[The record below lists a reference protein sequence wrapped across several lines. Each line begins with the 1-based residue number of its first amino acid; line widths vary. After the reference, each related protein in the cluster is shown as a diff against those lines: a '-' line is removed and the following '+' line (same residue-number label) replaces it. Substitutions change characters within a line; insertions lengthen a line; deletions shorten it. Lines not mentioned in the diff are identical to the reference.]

1 MKSVISLIRQ
11 LARKL
16 HSSPPGSHKAFLF
29 YEPISRKKK
38 TSSRMAEIVLKNL
51 SKHFGGLTALNNL
64 SLDIPDGRAVVL
76 LGPSGCGKTTLLR
89 CIAGLEKPDSGS
101 VLIDGNL
108 VNDLTPR
115 ERDLSMVFQ
124 NYALFPLMSAYDNIA
139 FPLKI
144 RGKSQSE
151 ISARVKEVAKLLQI
165 ENLLTKMPRQLSGG
179 EQQRVAI
186 GRAIAR
192 EPKAF
197 LLDEPLSNMDAP
209 TRVQLRTELKK
220 IQRNLS
226 VTTIYVTHDQS
237 EAMALADRIGVMKS
251 GEVLQYNSPDEVY
264 TNPATTFVA
273 SFIGSPPTN
282 LADVELVRDSSNS
295 YLKGRGIS
303 YLLSPDS
310 TVRIAQNSPSA
321 QFVLGV
327 RSEDILVTKDGPSK
341 FAQAEV
347 QLVESFGA
355 FVLLELKISDG
366 MYFKVSVARDSRFV
380 SGDRVYLEIVN
391 SRFHLFERSTGKA
404 VI

>member
-1 MKSVISLIRQ
+1 
-11 LARKL
+11 
-16 HSSPPGSHKAFLF
+16 
-29 YEPISRKKK
+29 
-38 TSSRMAEIVLKNL
+38 MAEIVLKNL
-51 SKHFGGLTALNNL
+51 LKRYGNLVAVNDL

-89 CIAGLEKPDSGS
+89 CIAGLEKVDGGS
-101 VLIDGNL
+101 VQVDGNL

-115 ERDLSMVFQ
+115 DRDLSMVFQ
-124 NYALFPLMSAYDNIA
+124 NYALFPLMTAYDNIA

-144 RGKSQSE
+144 RGKSESE
-151 ISARVKEVAKLLQI
+151 TSVRVKEVAKLLQI
-165 ENLLTKMPRQLSGG
+165 ETLLDKTPRQLSGG

-186 GRAIAR
+186 GRAISR

-220 IQRNLS
+220 IQKDLG

-237 EAMALADRIGVMKS
+237 EAMALADKIGVMKS
-251 GEVLQYNSPDEVY
+251 GELQQYDSPDIVY
-264 TNPATTFVA
+264 SNPATVFVA

-282 LADVELVRDSSNS
+282 LADVQLVREPSGSLLRGPGINYPLTDEIVQQISQKSSGS
-295 YLKGRGIS
+295 QFMLGI
-303 YLLSPDS
+303 
-310 TVRIAQNSPSA
+310 
-321 QFVLGV
+321 
-327 RSEDILVTKDGPSK
+327 RSEDISVARENDSST
-341 FAQAEV
+341 FASAEV

-366 MYFKVSVARDSRFV
+366 VFFKVAVARDSKFN
-380 SGDRVYLEIVN
+380 SGDRIYLESI
-391 SRFHLFERSTGKA
+391 SDRIHLFEKQSGKV